1 MYLIFDIGG
10 THSKYALMDGK
21 AEILEKGKFDTVRTN
36 REDFVKSLENILEK
50 YQDQISGIGLSMP
63 GFIDSEKGF
72 MINGG
77 SLSYIK
83 NWPIVDELSKRFG
96 KKVTVE
102 NDARCAALAEYWQGN
117 LKAYKNSVTL
127 VLGTGI
133 GGAIMIDGKIYRGSD
148 LVAGEFSFILT
159 NIMARRK
166 MENSMCAIASV
177 PKMVEKVAERLNLSK
192 EKANGEYVYSLA
204 ENGDEIAL
212 GEIRSYLSIIAFLI
226 YNLNLVLNPEIFAIG
241 GGISRQDLTHTI
253 LKEELEKI
261 YDSMGLDLRVP
272 KLINC
277 KFFNDANLIGAL
289 YKHIKN

>member
-36 REDFVKSLENILEK
+36 REDFVKSLENVVEK

-96 KKVTVE
+96 KKVTIE

-117 LKAYKNSVTL
+117 LKEYKNSVTL

-159 NIMARRK
+159 NIMAGRK
-166 MENSMCAIASV
+166 VENSMCAIASV
-177 PKMVEKVAERLNLSK
+177 PKMVGKVAERLNLTK

-241 GGISRQDLTHTI
+241 GGISRQDLTHKI

-261 YDSMGLDLRVP
+261 YDSMGLDLKIP
-272 KLINC
+272 KVTNC

>member
-50 YQDQISGIGLSMP
+50 YKDQISGIALSMP

-117 LKAYKNSVTL
+117 LKEYKKSVTL

-159 NIMARRK
+159 IIMAGRK
-166 MENSMCAIASV
+166 VENSMCAIASV
-177 PKMVEKVAERLNLSK
+177 PKMVGKVAERLNLTK

-241 GGISRQDLTHTI
+241 GGISRQDLTHKI

-261 YDSMGLDLRVP
+261 YDSMGLDLKIP
-272 KLINC
+272 KVTNC

>member
-1 MYLIFDIGG
+1 MYLVFDVGG
-10 THSKYALMDGK
+10 THSKYALMDEK
-21 AEILEKGKFDTVRTN
+21 AKIIEKGKFDTVRTN
-36 REDFVKSLENILEK
+36 REDFVKSLENIVDK
-50 YQDQISGIGLSMP
+50 YKDQTSGIGLSMP

-72 MINGG
+72 MVNGG

-96 KKVTVE
+96 KVVTVE

-148 LVAGEFSFILT
+148 LVAGELSFILT
-159 NIMARRK
+159 NIMAERK

-177 PKMVEKVAERLNLSK
+177 PQMVGKVVERLNLSK
-192 EKANGEYVYSLA
+192 ENANGEYVFSLA

-212 GEIRSYLSIIAFLI
+212 EEIRAYLSIIAFLI

-241 GGISRQDLTHTI
+241 GGISRQELTHTI

-261 YDSMGLDLRVP
+261 YYSMGLDLKVP
-272 KLINC
+272 KVINC

-289 YKHIKN
+289 YKHIQK

>member
-1 MYLIFDIGG
+1 MYLVFDVGG

-36 REDFVKSLENILEK
+36 REDFVKSLENIVEK
-50 YQDQISGIGLSMP
+50 YKDQINGIGLSMP

-72 MINGG
+72 MVNGG

-117 LKAYKNSVTL
+117 LEEYKNSVIL

-159 NIMARRK
+159 NMMTERK
-166 MENSMCAIASV
+166 MENSICAIASV
-177 PKMVEKVAERLNLSK
+177 PKMVEKVAERLNLAK
-192 EKANGEYVYSLA
+192 EKTNGEYIYSLA

-241 GGISRQDLTHTI
+241 GGISRQDLTHKI

-261 YDSMGLDLRVP
+261 YESMGLDLKIP
-272 KLINC
+272 KVTNC
-277 KFFNDANLIGAL
+277 KFFNDANLIGAF

>member
-1 MYLIFDIGG
+1 MYLVFDVGG
-10 THSKYALMDGK
+10 TYSKYALMDYK
-21 AEILEKGKFDTVRTN
+21 AEIKERGKFDTVRTN
-36 REDFVKSLENILEK
+36 REDFVKSLENIVEK
-50 YQDQISGIGLSMP
+50 YKDQISGIGLSMP

-72 MINGG
+72 MVNGG
-77 SLSYIK
+77 SLAYIK

-96 KKVTVE
+96 KVVTVE

-148 LVAGEFSFILT
+148 LVAGELSFILT
-159 NIMARRK
+159 NIMAERK

-177 PKMVEKVAERLNLSK
+177 PQMVGKVVERLNLSK
-192 EKANGEYVYSLA
+192 ENANGEYVFSLA

-212 GEIRSYLSIIAFLI
+212 EEIRAYLSIIAFLI

-241 GGISRQDLTHTI
+241 GGISRQELTHTI

-272 KLINC
+272 KVINC

>member
-1 MYLIFDIGG
+1 MYLVFDVGS

-36 REDFVKSLENILEK
+36 REDFVKSLENIVEK

-117 LKAYKNSVTL
+117 LEEYKNSVIL

-148 LVAGEFSFILT
+148 LVAGEFSFILE
-159 NIMARRK
+159 NIMASRK
-166 MENSMCAIASV
+166 VENSMCAIASV
-177 PKMVEKVAERLNLSK
+177 PKMVEKVAERLNLAK
-192 EKANGEYVYSLA
+192 EKANGEYIYSLA

-241 GGISRQDLTHTI
+241 GGISRQDLTHKI

-261 YDSMGLDLRVP
+261 YESMGLDLRVP
-272 KLINC
+272 KVINC

-289 YKHIKN
+289 YKHIQK

>member
-1 MYLIFDIGG
+1 MYLVFDIGG

-36 REDFVKSLENILEK
+36 REDFVKSLENIVEK
-50 YQDQISGIGLSMP
+50 YKDQISGIALSMP

-72 MINGG
+72 MVNGG
-77 SLSYIK
+77 SLFYIK
-83 NWPIVDELSKRFG
+83 NWPIVDELRKRFG

-117 LKAYKNSVTL
+117 LKEYKNSVTL

-159 NIMARRK
+159 NIMAGRK
-166 MENSMCAIASV
+166 VENSMCAIASV
-177 PKMVEKVAERLNLSK
+177 PKMVGKVAERLNLTK

-212 GEIRSYLSIIAFLI
+212 GDIRSYLSIIAFLI

-241 GGISRQDLTHTI
+241 GGISRQDLTHKI

-261 YDSMGLDLRVP
+261 YDSMGLDLKIP
-272 KLINC
+272 KVTNC